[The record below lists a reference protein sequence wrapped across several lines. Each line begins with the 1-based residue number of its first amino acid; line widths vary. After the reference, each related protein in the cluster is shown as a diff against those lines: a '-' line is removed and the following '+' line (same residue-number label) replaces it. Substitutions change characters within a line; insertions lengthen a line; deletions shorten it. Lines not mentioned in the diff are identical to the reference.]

1 MGTFGRKQENI
12 RKVVKTKWEISSL
25 SLLST
30 MIKAITLLNDLN
42 SPMNSRYPLASSS
55 TSINDNDCHN
65 KRNNWTHITVNASKS
80 FSLPIKAGIKFADN
94 RPWHYLYMHLPQ
106 KQSNS
111 EWKPVL
117 ILYKIYHVITFGNQK
132 GLYWSLLKNTKSF

>member
-1 MGTFGRKQENI
+1 MGTFWRKQENI
-12 RKVVKTKWEISSL
+12 RKALKTKWEINSL
-25 SLLST
+25 ILLST

-65 KRNNWTHITVNASKS
+65 KRNNWTHITVNASIS
-80 FSLPIKAGIKFADN
+80 FSLPIKVGIKFTDN
-94 RPWHYLYMHLPQ
+94 RPWHYLYMHLSQ

-111 EWKPVL
+111 EWKPVI

-132 GLYWSLLKNTKSF
+132 WL